1 MLHYTTYR
9 KEGSAPWVA
18 FVHGAGGSSSVWY
31 RQVRDFSAHFNVLLV
46 DLRGH
51 GDSAKA
57 KATPSGR
64 YTFSDIARDVVE
76 VLDDLRIGSA
86 HFVGI
91 SLGTIV
97 VREMAEHWPDRVR
110 SMVMAGAVMKLN
122 IRGKLLMRLSVW
134 FRTLVPYMILYRTLA
149 FVIMPRSNHR
159 EARNLFIREAR
170 KLAQKEFN
178 RWFRLTADLNDRLR
192 LFRQRDL
199 GIPTLYI
206 MGEQD
211 HMFLPSIRRLVAA
224 HTASSK
230 LVVVP
235 DCGHVVNVEHPRLFN
250 HTAIDFLK
258 GLGVRG

>member
-9 KEGSAPWVA
+9 KEGTAPWVT
-18 FVHGAGGSSSVWY
+18 FIHGAGGSSSVWY
-31 RQVRDFSAHFNVLLV
+31 RQVKAFSAHFNVLLV

-57 KATPSGR
+57 SANGR
-64 YTFSDIARDVVE
+64 YTFGDIARDVVE

-134 FRTLVPYMILYRTLA
+134 FRTFVPYMILYRTLA

-159 EARNLFIREAR
+159 EARNLFVREAR

-211 HMFLPSIRRLVAA
+211 HMFLPSIRRLVDS
-224 HTASSK
+224 HTASSS

-235 DCGHVVNVEHPRLFN
+235 DCGHVVNVERPLVFN

-258 GLGVRG
+258 EVAR